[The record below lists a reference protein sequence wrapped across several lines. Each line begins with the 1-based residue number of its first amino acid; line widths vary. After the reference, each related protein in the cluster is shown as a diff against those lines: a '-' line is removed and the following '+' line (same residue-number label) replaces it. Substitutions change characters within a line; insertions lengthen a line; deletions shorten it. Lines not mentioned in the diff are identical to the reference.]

1 MLIIRSIYFVFKRE
15 VKLILRNRLYFTTLI
30 VLPIVMVSLFTLMF
44 ARGSVDSLPIAVV
57 DNDNSAMSRKLIS
70 MVQSTRSVGDITACY
85 SVLDANAMLR
95 RGEVR
100 AAVVVPDNF
109 ERDVIACVPTSVIT
123 SISASNLS
131 TAGVLQR
138 DIQQVVQ
145 SFSAGVAISH
155 MESIGYTESQAI
167 ADVMPINILM
177 HTISNPYMNYGYYL
191 APMFMFVGVI
201 LFVVLMTIYA
211 IGRELRYATAPEWMA
226 TASNSLAIAIVG
238 KLLPIT
244 VVMMVV
250 MGLVYVALFVVMGM
264 ELMCSWLML
273 GFSSLVLILAYQS
286 IAVVIIALTANLR
299 LALSLGGGY
308 AVMAFTFSGVTFP
321 IISMYGVVQI
331 FAKLFPLTLFSDIFT
346 MQALCGAG
354 VQYSVD
360 EFVYLALF
368 MLLGVVVWRRLGRV
382 VRIDKYWNRD

>member
-1 MLIIRSIYFVFKRE
+1 MLIIKSIYFVFKRE
-15 VKLILRNRLYFTTLI
+15 IKLILHNRLYFTTLL
-30 VLPIVMVSLFTLMF
+30 VLPIVMVLLFTLMF
-44 ARGSVDSLPIAVV
+44 ARGSVDGLPIAVV
-57 DNDNSAMSRKLIS
+57 DNDNSTMSRKLIS
-70 MVQSTRSVGDITACY
+70 MMQSTRSIGDITACY

-100 AAVVVPDNF
+100 AVVVVPDNF
-109 ERDVIACVPTSVIT
+109 ERDIVAGVSTSVVT

-138 DIQQVVQ
+138 EIQQVVQ
-145 SFSAGVAISH
+145 SFSAGVAISR
-155 MESIGYTESQAI
+155 MESIGYAESQAI

-191 APMFMFVGVI
+191 APMFMFVGVV

-226 TASNSLAIAIVG
+226 TSSNSLAIAIVG

-244 VVMMVV
+244 IVMIVV

-273 GFSSLVLILAYQS
+273 GFSSLLLILAYQS

-321 IISMYGVVQI
+321 TISMYGIVQI

-354 VQYSVD
+354 VQYSID
-360 EFVYLALF
+360 ELGYLVLFVLF
-368 MLLGVVVWRRLGRV
+368 GVVAWRRLGKI